1 MTVLYVTPNAW
12 YIIHQ
17 VPRNIV
23 GQDQLRQNKMESVFL
38 FPLTQLGKCCWT
50 CCKPTQRLS
59 SNPSTK
65 PDGGWK
71 TKPPYWIPWEHS
83 KIAWKLVPGQF
94 WSAGPDQLHSQ
105 SSPKFLNLLL
115 VVAYFSF
122 FFFCLECQLFF
133 FWLSN
138 SSAAPL
144 TIINVIKYCLHLS
157 APSKKL
163 ADPMETKRLL
173 LRNCN

>member
-122 FFFCLECQLFF
+122 FFFAWNVNFF
-133 FWLSN
+133 FFGFQI
-138 SSAAPL
+138 PL
-144 TIINVIKYCLHLS
+144 QLHL
-157 APSKKL
+157 PSS
-163 ADPMETKRLL
+163 TS
-173 LRNCN
+173 